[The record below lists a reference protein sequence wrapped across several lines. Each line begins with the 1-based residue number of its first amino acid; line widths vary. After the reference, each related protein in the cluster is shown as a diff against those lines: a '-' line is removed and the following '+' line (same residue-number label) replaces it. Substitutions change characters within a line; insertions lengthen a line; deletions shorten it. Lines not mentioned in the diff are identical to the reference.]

1 MKKLLSLFLLLSC
14 LLGPVS
20 AEDGSRLWLRQSTDA
35 HAQITA
41 PRQSPTLNIAVRE
54 LKQAWKGLPVT
65 LVLKKDKQLSS
76 EGFRIRQVNGKL
88 TVTSPSET
96 GLLYAAYHLIRLQ
109 EMQNFG
115 KPSETDQ
122 EITENPAYDLRIL
135 NHWDNLDRS
144 IERGYAGK
152 SLWNWEELPGTLSDR
167 YEAYARANASIGINA
182 TVLNNVNAS
191 SKILS
196 AEYLE
201 KVKAL
206 ADIFRPYGIKVYLS
220 INFASPMQ
228 LGGLSTADPLDK
240 DVIAWWKQK
249 AKEIYRTIPDFGG
262 FLVKANSEGQPGPCD
277 FNRTHAEGANMLADA
292 LKPYKGIVMWRAF
305 VYSPTDADR
314 AKQAYLEFQPLDGQF
329 RDNVIVQIK
338 NGPVDFQPREPYSP
352 LFGRWSNSRLHKNIW
367 ASPITLPILPRC
379 GKSSS
384 TL

>member
-35 HAQITA
+35 HAQITT

-88 TVTSPSET
+88 IVTSPSET

-352 LFGRWSNSRLHKNIW
+352 LFGAKPSASAVSAICPKIGSLKCCFNS
-367 ASPITLPILPRC
+367 S
-379 GKSSS
+379 
-384 TL
+384 

>member
-35 HAQITA
+35 HTQITA

-314 AKQAYLEFQPLDGQF
+314 AKQAYLEFQPLDGQCY
-329 RDNVIVQIK
+329 RTDK
-338 NGPVDFQPREPYSP
+338 ERS
-352 LFGRWSNSRLHKNIW
+352 GRLPASRTI
-367 ASPITLPILPRC
+367 
-379 GKSSS
+379 
-384 TL
+384 

>member
-1 MKKLLSLFLLLSC
+1 
-14 LLGPVS
+14 
-20 AEDGSRLWLRQSTDA
+20 
-35 HAQITA
+35 
-41 PRQSPTLNIAVRE
+41 
-54 LKQAWKGLPVT
+54 
-65 LVLKKDKQLSS
+65 
-76 EGFRIRQVNGKL
+76 
-88 TVTSPSET
+88 
-96 GLLYAAYHLIRLQ
+96 
-109 EMQNFG
+109 MQNFG

-262 FLVKANSEGQPGPCD
+262 FLVKANSEGQPGPC
-277 FNRTHAEGANMLADA
+277 
-292 LKPYKGIVMWRAF
+292 
-305 VYSPTDADR
+305 
-314 AKQAYLEFQPLDGQF
+314 
-329 RDNVIVQIK
+329 
-338 NGPVDFQPREPYSP
+338 
-352 LFGRWSNSRLHKNIW
+352 
-367 ASPITLPILPRC
+367 
-379 GKSSS
+379 
-384 TL
+384 